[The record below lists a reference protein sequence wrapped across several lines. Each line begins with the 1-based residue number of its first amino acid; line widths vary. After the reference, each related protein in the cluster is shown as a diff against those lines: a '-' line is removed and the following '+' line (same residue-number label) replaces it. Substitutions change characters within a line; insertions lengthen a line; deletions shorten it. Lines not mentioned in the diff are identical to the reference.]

1 MKVSVNAVPMAGLLT
16 GIARHLRNLYMEMEK
31 IDDIEVVYL
40 LRNKISKCMPA
51 LADTEKWQH
60 RTDQLRKLPPSVLF
74 GLRALEWYK
83 YEYGLNRIACK
94 PGNGIALHH
103 ETGFTP
109 ARFTK
114 GPCVFSMYDLVLR
127 RFKETQPAE
136 RVMLFEHFISKRLP
150 QADHIIASCRFVRQ
164 EIIEEFKIAPGKVSA
179 VPLAPDPVFSPAS
192 SDHVRD
198 ACRRLGLPNDY
209 LLFVSALEPRKNI
222 DLLVDALGIA
232 KTDIPLVLVGW
243 QGWGEKPWLE
253 KVNNKE
259 INNRFFFT
267 GHLSDSDLKAVYSG
281 ATALIY
287 PSIYEGFGLP
297 ILEAMACRCPVVCS
311 NAASMPEAAG
321 DAAILID
328 PFDADDLARA
338 IDLIVNDSLVRHN
351 LIAKGEQHAAN
362 FTWSRTAQKT
372 AKVFKK
378 VLL

>member
-31 IDDIEVVYL
+31 INDIEVVYL
-40 LRNKISKCMPA
+40 FRNRICTSMPA

-60 RTDQLRKLPPSVLF
+60 RTDQLRKLPASVLF

-83 YEYGLNRIACK
+83 YEYGLNRVAGK
-94 PGNGIALHH
+94 PGAGIDLHH

-136 RVMLFEHFISKRLP
+136 RVMLFEHFISKRLAH
-150 QADHIIASCRFVRQ
+150 ADHILASCEFVRQ
-164 EIIEEFKIAPGKVSA
+164 EIIEEFKIASNKVSA

-192 SDHVRD
+192 PDHVKDVCRD
-198 ACRRLGLPNDY
+198 LGLPDDY

-222 DLLVDALGIA
+222 DLLVEALGIA
-232 KTDIPLVLVGW
+232 GTDIPLVLVGW
-243 QGWGEKPWLE
+243 QGWGEKPWL
-253 KVNNKE
+253 KKINNKGLK
-259 INNRFFFT
+259 NRFFFT
-267 GHLSDSDLKAVYSG
+267 GHLSDRDLKAVYSG
-281 ATALIY
+281 ATALIS

-297 ILEAMACRCPVVCS
+297 ILEAMVCRCPVVCS
-311 NAASMPEAAG
+311 NAASMPEVAG

-338 IDLIVNDSLVRHN
+338 IDLIVHDPLVRHD
-351 LIAKGEQHAAN
+351 LIEKGERHAAR
-362 FTWSRTAQKT
+362 FTWRKTAQKT
-372 AKVFKK
+372 VDVFKK
-378 VLL
+378 VIL

>member
-40 LRNKISKCMPA
+40 LRNQIHKSMPA
-51 LADTEKWQH
+51 MADTTKWQH
-60 RTDQLRKLPPSVLF
+60 RTDQLRKLPPPVLF

-83 YEYGLNRIACK
+83 YEYGLNKVAAK
-94 PGNGIALHH
+94 PGARIDLHH

-109 ARFTK
+109 AKFTK

-127 RFKETQPAE
+127 RFKKTQPAE
-136 RVMLFEHFISKRLP
+136 RVMLFEYFISKRLVH
-150 QADHIIASCRFVRQ
+150 ADHILASCEFVRQ
-164 EIIEEFKIAPGKVSA
+164 EIIEEFKINPNKVSA
-179 VPLAPDPVFSPAS
+179 VPLAADPVFSPS
-192 SDHVRD
+192 RPGRVKDVRR
-198 ACRRLGLPNDY
+198 ALGLPNDY

-222 DLLVDALGIA
+222 DLLVKALEVA
-232 KTDIPLVLVGW
+232 NTDISLVLVGW

-253 KVNNKE
+253 KVNNKGLK
-259 INNRFFFT
+259 NRFFFT
-267 GHLSDSDLKAVYSG
+267 GHLPDRDLKAVYSG

-311 NAASMPEAAG
+311 NAASMPEVAG

-338 IDLIVNDSLVRHN
+338 IDLIVHDPLVRHD
-351 LIAKGEQHAAN
+351 LIEKGQQHAAR
-362 FTWSRTAQKT
+362 FTWQKTAQKT
-372 AKVFKK
+372 VDVFKK
-378 VLL
+378 AIS